1 MTDVKPYVYIYIQL
15 QTKLHKYFTII
26 YIYTYMII
34 YMKIWN
40 NVFTSMQKLDSHKK
54 TELGGIGGG
63 CSPPKKMNM
72 VLKVYIL
79 GNMHLVTIWNVC

>member
-1 MTDVKPYVYIYIQL
+1 
-15 QTKLHKYFTII
+15 
-26 YIYTYMII
+26 MII
-34 YMKIWN
+34 YVYKKIWN

-54 TELGGIGGG
+54 KTELGGLEEDAAPA
-63 CSPPKKMNM
+63 PPKKMNM